1 MFETKYLIIIGV
13 ILCLL
18 VIYYFYDEI
27 SNIKRTFLPT
37 YQKTMALEAK
47 LMEYERRYKKPPLL
61 KSNKDIQDA
70 PAMVLG
76 SPIMSISYNS
86 QDAKHNPDS
95 TSSIMYATDPE
106 AKELLEVLSKKNK
119 PSLDKTAIVLAQPAP
134 PKSTPSKSIPPKS
147 VPHLDSEIRD
157 MDPTISDTIHVSA
170 TTLGLPS
177 DQNTDLDGIWN
188 AINNLA
194 NDANNTFSLD
204 MELDL
209 EVVKSISDSVHK
221 AELPIEETFSD
232 IPVSKLN
239 QYKAKVNNNQI
250 KPEPSLV
257 KTKTKTKPTPKPNS
271 NFVKI

>member
-47 LMEYERRYKKPPLL
+47 LLEYERRYKKTPLL
-61 KSNKDIQDA
+61 KSKDPHDA
-70 PAMVLG
+70 
-76 SPIMSISYNS
+76 PIMSISYNS
-86 QDAKHNPDS
+86 QDAKHNTDG

-119 PSLDKTAIVLAQPAP
+119 NAIVLAQPAP
-134 PKSTPSKSIPPKS
+134 PLPKSVTPKS
-147 VPHLDSEIRD
+147 VPHLDSEVRD
-157 MDPTISDTIHVSA
+157 MDPTVSETIHVTA
-170 TTLGLPS
+170 PTLGQPHGNS
-177 DQNTDLDGIWN
+177 TDLDGIWN

-194 NDANNTFSLD
+194 NDANTISTSDYKYLD

-209 EVVKSISDSVHK
+209 DVVKSISDSVHK
-221 AELPIEETFSD
+221 AELPIEDTFSD

-239 QYKAKVNNNQI
+239 QHKSKNKNQ
-250 KPEPSLV
+250 
-257 KTKTKTKPTPKPNS
+257 PKSKSNS